1 MKIVI
6 AFFLTAL
13 MFIGCNS
20 KETSDTPAEAK
31 LVVNKSLELNLNDQ
45 NGKAHTLD
53 ANTKMVV
60 FAFSKDVGHL
70 CNNFFATKDSSYLT
84 DNNTIFVA
92 DISGA
97 PSLIRSMFIM
107 PGLKDFKHTVLILDD
122 EDIASSYKSG
132 IDDENIIVVYLKNKV
147 ITAIKTMSSAKKLAQ
162 EIEK

>member
-13 MFIGCNS
+13 MFVGCS
-20 KETSDTPAEAK
+20 SEETLITPAKAK
-31 LVVNKSLELNLNDQ
+31 LIVNKSLELNLSDQ

-70 CNNFFATKDSSYLT
+70 CNNFFATKDASYLAN
-84 DNNTIFVA
+84 NNTLFVA

-122 EDIASSYKSG
+122 KKIASTYKFG
-132 IDDENIIVVYLKNKV
+132 MDDENIVVVYLKNKV
-147 ITAIKTMSSAKKLAQ
+147 ITAIKTMSSTKELAQ